1 MFYEVTLLPANVEM
15 QGQGQDEGARGL
27 APYPS
32 LLEGYFASAK
42 LFK

>member
-1 MFYEVTLLPANVEM
+1 MFYEVTFLPANVEM

-32 LLEGYFASAK
+32 LLEGYFCFSK
-42 LFK
+42 TF